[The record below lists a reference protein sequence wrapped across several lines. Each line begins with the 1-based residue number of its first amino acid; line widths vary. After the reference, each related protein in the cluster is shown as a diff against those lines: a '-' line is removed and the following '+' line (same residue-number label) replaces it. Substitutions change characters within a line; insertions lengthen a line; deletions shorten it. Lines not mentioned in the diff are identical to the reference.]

1 MSTSDDAIVIS
12 NDSDD
17 DDTPAQQQH
26 MQGPNSQRATSA
38 TAARC
43 VVDLTMDSDDEPTA
57 RRNGDAEPAAP
68 RAPPPRPPQRLN
80 PAPPPRARQAPKP
93 KAPKK
98 RRAPDSSAPQKRHK
112 KKFKTKRVKGG
123 RGAFPCNPELI
134 VQKSPWDYRKKKQH
148 DDIALPSTPPPPEPD
163 LRWLPTDPAAVA
175 ACLKKNGLPNATLS
189 WTNDAEALVL
199 LRSVL
204 RAEGFRAW
212 RVAEQVAA
220 GRRHRFLKRERAI
233 DTECAWCLQEPAR
246 HGPSGTCSDGCF
258 HALALSTGSSSD
270 TSVYMRQCV
279 LARAADSNGVVR
291 CECDKSRCRKELY
304 RPGCGTFYCEV
315 DHRRRVDCGGGCCG
329 LDNLRPMNPQCH
341 RDKEPAARRKKRG

>member
-1 MSTSDDAIVIS
+1 MSTADDAIDVS
-12 NDSDD
+12 KDSDD
-17 DDTPAQQQH
+17 EDTPAQQQH

-57 RRNGDAEPAAP
+57 RRDGDAEPAAP
-68 RAPPPRPPQRLN
+68 RAPPPRPAPRPN

-123 RGAFPCNPELI
+123 RGAVPCNPELI
-134 VQKSPWDYRKKKQH
+134 ETAIKWDYRKKKQH
-148 DDIALPSTPPPPEPD
+148 DIALPSTPPPPEPD

-258 HALALSTGSSSD
+258 HALALSTARAEGSE

-279 LARAADSNGVVR
+279 LARSADSNGVVR

-315 DHRRRVDCGGGCCG
+315 DHRRRVDRGGGCCG
-329 LDNLRPMNPQCH
+329 LENLRPMNPQCH
-341 RDKEPAARRKKRG
+341 RDKESARWG